1 MKATRRDAAVGV
13 VPASAAAI
21 AAAGLVS
28 LAVAMGIGRFAFTPV
43 LPMMLKDVVID
54 IAGASWLAS
63 ANYLGYLAGAVFCM
77 LQPWLASRLRWVPD
91 VGDATR
97 WVRSGLAITAALTLG
112 MALPLAAAWPTLRFA
127 AGVASAIT
135 LINTSGWCFAQLAT
149 RGQPALGGLVFAGPG
164 VGIVLGGAVAGGAIA
179 LGGSAAEG
187 WLVLSVLAAILVG
200 VVWPIF
206 QPQHEHRPEHGFVDA
221 TADESSVAR
230 SPMRPSHAGAEIGML
245 TVAYGLAGF
254 GYIVTATFLPVIARA
269 ALPGSPWIDWFWPIF
284 GMGTALGAV
293 AATRLRGDIDLRLM
307 LAGAYAV
314 QTLGIAIGL
323 LAPTLAGFAIG
334 SLLIGLPFTT
344 ITYLALRE
352 ARRLRPTRAA
362 STIGLLTTVYSLG
375 QVAGPPMVSR
385 LVQSA
390 ANESAGFDRSL
401 EVAAAALAIGA
412 ACYLSSARL
421 WPKRGRP

>member
-1 MKATRRDAAVGV
+1 LKATRIEAAVGAAPV
-13 VPASAAAI
+13 SAAAV

-43 LPMMLKDVVID
+43 LPMMLKDGVID

-77 LQPWLASRLRWVPD
+77 LQPWLASRVRWVPG
-91 VGDATR
+91 VADATR
-97 WVRSGLAITAALTLG
+97 WVRGGLASTAVLTLG
-112 MALPLAAAWPTLRFA
+112 MALPLPAAWPTLRFA

-135 LINTSGWCFAQLAT
+135 LINTSGWCFAQLAA

-187 WLVLSVLAAILVG
+187 WLVLSVLAAVLVG

-206 QPQHEHRPEHGFVDA
+206 QPGHEHRPAHGSIDA
-221 TADESSVAR
+221 TKHEASGAA
-230 SPMRPSHAGAEIGML
+230 SPMRTSHGNAEVGML
-245 TVAYGLAGF
+245 TVAYGIAGF

-269 ALPGSPWIDWFWPIF
+269 ALPGSPWIDWFWPVF
-284 GMGTALGAV
+284 GVGTAVGAV
-293 AATRLRGDIDLRLM
+293 AATRLRGDVDLRLL
-307 LAGAYAV
+307 LAGAYAL

-344 ITYLALRE
+344 ITYFALRE
-352 ARRLRPTRAA
+352 ARRLWPSRVAG
-362 STIGLLTTVYSLG
+362 TIGLLTTVYSLG
-375 QVAGPPMVSR
+375 QVAGPPMVSS

-390 ANESAGFDRSL
+390 ATESAGFDRSL
-401 EVAAAALAIGA
+401 EVAAAALATGA
-412 ACYLSSARL
+412 ACYLVSTRL
-421 WPKRGRP
+421 WPKRG

>member
-1 MKATRRDAAVGV
+1 LKATRREAAVGV
-13 VPASAAAI
+13 VPVSAAAI

-43 LPMMLKDVVID
+43 LPMMLKDGVID

-245 TVAYGLAGF
+245 TVAYGIAGF

-269 ALPGSPWIDWFWPIF
+269 ALPGSPWIDWFWPVF

-362 STIGLLTTVYSLG
+362 STIGLLTTVYSIG

-390 ANESAGFDRSL
+390 ASESAGFDRSL

-412 ACYLSSARL
+412 ACYLISARL